1 MIKLQIIGNLGHDAT
16 VKQLESGKSVI
27 GFSVAHTEKYRKGD
41 QQETKT
47 TWVKCSWFTDR
58 TAIIPYLKKGTK
70 VYVEGKPEIE
80 MYQDK
85 NGGTQ
90 CNLKMIVRECELQG
104 NAPEARP
111 TPETMTPYEPD
122 EADYELPF

>member
-1 MIKLQIIGNLGHDAT
+1 MIKLQIIGNIGSDAT

-58 TAIIPYLKKGTK
+58 TAVVPYLKKGTR
-70 VYVEGKPEIE
+70 VWLDGKPEVE

-111 TPETMTPYEPD
+111 TPETMTEYTQ
-122 EADYELPF
+122 EANESDLPF